1 MVVLKILARHFVAFV
16 IVSSVLCARMG
27 AENRRYSS
35 FFEDNSSLK
44 LTALDLKLTQN
55 TLIDNA
61 PQANIKFLYYSDT
74 IPQAIQDSSTF
85 APKRSTNWIKCRAV
99 RIAVVPSLFFA
110 GTALSWK
117 YREDY
122 RAARNRYVNDF
133 DNPYDDVI
141 QHIPTIG
148 VVGLNLAGVQGKHS
162 LARASMNMAYS
173 NLIMIGLVNILKTNA
188 HVMRPNGYSDNS
200 FPSGHTATAFVGATA
215 LHKEYGMYRDPMYS
229 VFGYTMAIGTGIGR
243 QLNDRHWISDV
254 LAGAGIGILST
265 ELGYWLGEKIHK
277 NWGVNDPL
285 NRNGYRS
292 KNYRPTFIEL
302 KLGLAQSLESE
313 VNGKDC
319 LFMGQG
325 FVTGLEGAWFFNR
338 NFGVGA
344 QFMVSNFPFKESGLE
359 TISNRYQQISTSAQT
374 QTLGVKAFCIGPY
387 VDYPLNN
394 KWAAMGKV
402 HVGYAKGFKGT
413 HMISIKPEYQPL
425 FGEKMDVA
433 EFNPGSSWILN
444 YGVAMRRII
453 SQTVSIKAFI
463 EGGYSSV
470 DWNIAQVENINTQ
483 TGAYNWG
490 KLETQGSVKTLFI
503 AYGFAISA
511 IIW

>member
-1 MVVLKILARHFVAFV
+1 VLKSFDYHLQLLILISLV
-16 IVSSVLCARMG
+16 ISTSMM
-27 AENRRYSS
+27 AESINNPS
-35 FFEDNSSLK
+35 FFADNSNPTLSALELK
-44 LTALDLKLTQN
+44 LSPKALIEYNNDASHKRITLT
-55 TLIDNA
+55 
-61 PQANIKFLYYSDT
+61 DT
-74 IPQAIQDSSTF
+74 IPLSLQDSSIF
-85 APKRSTNWIKCRAV
+85 SHHPSPSWIKCRAI
-99 RIAVVPSLFFA
+99 RIAAVPSLFFA

-122 RAARNRYVNDF
+122 REARNRYVNDF

-141 QHIPTIG
+141 QHIPTLG

-173 NLIMIGLVNILKTNA
+173 NLIMIGLVNILKTHT

-200 FPSGHTATAFVGATA
+200 FPSGHTATAFTGATA

-302 KLGLAQSLESE
+302 KLGLAASLESE
-313 VNGKDC
+313 VNGHDC
-319 LFMGQG
+319 EFMGQG
-325 FVTGLEGAWFFNR
+325 FVTGMEGAYFLNR
-338 NFGVGA
+338 HFGLGA
-344 QFMVSNFPFKESGLE
+344 QFMVSNFPFKEKGLE
-359 TISNRYQQISTSAQT
+359 TISNRYQQISTGAQT
-374 QTLGVKAFCIGPY
+374 QALGVKALCIGPY
-387 VDYPLNN
+387 VDYPLND
-394 KWAAMGKV
+394 KWATMGKV

-413 HMISIKPEYQPL
+413 HMISIKPEYQSL
-425 FGEKMDVA
+425 FGEQMDVA
-433 EFNPGSSWILN
+433 EFNPGSSWMLN
-444 YGVAMRRII
+444 YGVALRRII
-453 SQTVSIKAFI
+453 SQTVSIKAFV
-463 EGGYSSV
+463 ESGYSSV
-470 DWNIAQVENINTQ
+470 DWNITEVENINPK
-483 TGAYNWG
+483 TGEYTWG
-490 KLETQGSVKTLFI
+490 NIETQGSVKTLFL